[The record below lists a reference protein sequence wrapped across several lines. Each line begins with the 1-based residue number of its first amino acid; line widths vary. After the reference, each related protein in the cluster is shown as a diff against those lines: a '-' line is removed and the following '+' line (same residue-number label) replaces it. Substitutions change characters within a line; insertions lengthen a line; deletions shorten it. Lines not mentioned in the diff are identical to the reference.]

1 MPGPPLMRFVFLPG
15 PWKEEVDVGRSG
27 WEMKEGTGQ
36 RLPLLARLWRFLIFA
51 AEHVCQSGPFPGG
64 QRGMLVQMLQMRRD
78 AGPCTITAISLPL
91 KEQLVVSHSML
102 SGCQRGSDQ
111 PSLLCFLRTKR
122 TQRRA
127 KHSPEKKKLGNVCV
141 PGARRAG
148 CDGASWR
155 ADVGGTQLHV
165 WGSLVKGRQQNSHPQ
180 NPPWVLGNH
189 FTNSPFQPVVP
200 GEVPLFSCL

>member
-1 MPGPPLMRFVFLPG
+1 
-15 PWKEEVDVGRSG
+15 
-27 WEMKEGTGQ
+27 
-36 RLPLLARLWRFLIFA
+36 
-51 AEHVCQSGPFPGG
+51 
-64 QRGMLVQMLQMRRD
+64 MLVQMLQMRRD
-78 AGPCTITAISLPL
+78 ACPCTITAISLSL
-91 KEQLVVSHSML
+91 KEQLVVSHSMV

-111 PSLLCFLRTKR
+111 PLLLCFLRTKR

-141 PGARRAG
+141 PGARQVG

-189 FTNSPFQPVVP
+189 FTNSPFQPMVP